1 MSASDR
7 ADGDISTTGKPNTM
21 KQDTTIVTAGRDPES
36 NLGVVNPPVYHTST
50 IVNPSMAVMKGKS
63 AAREKG
69 ETVTM
74 YGRIGHPTS
83 LAFEAAV
90 AEIEGGYS
98 AFAFPSG
105 LAAIAAALTAYCSAG
120 DHILV
125 SDSAYRPTRGYC
137 DGVLKRFGVE
147 TTYYDPLIGA
157 GIADLIQ
164 PNTKIV
170 YVESPGSHT
179 FEIQDIPAIAAAAH
193 KAGATVLMDNTW
205 ASPLFFRPFD
215 HGVDVSI
222 HAATK
227 YIVGHSDAMLGV
239 VVTNEAAWQPL
250 RRTAQAMGQCVGP
263 DDVFLGLRGLRT
275 LGVRLR
281 QHMINALDVAA
292 WLETRPEVDRVLHPG
307 LPSHPGHA
315 IWKRDF
321 LGSSGLFSIVLN
333 AGYDDDAVARMI
345 DGLALFGLGASWGGF
360 ESLVLS
366 QKPEQFRTATGWN
379 GPGPLIRLHIGL
391 EDTADLK
398 ADLAA
403 GLDRLAG

>member
-1 MSASDR
+1 
-7 ADGDISTTGKPNTM
+7 M

-36 NLGVVNPPVYHTST
+36 NHGVVNPPVYHTST
-50 IVNPSMAVMKGKS
+50 ILNPSMATMKEKG
-63 AAREKG
+63 ARREKG
-69 ETVTM
+69 ESVTM

-83 LAFEAAV
+83 LAFEEAM
-90 AEIEGGYS
+90 AEVEGGYR

-105 LAAIAAALTAYCSAG
+105 LAAIAAAITAYVSAG

-125 SDSAYRPTRGYC
+125 SDSAYRPTRSYC
-137 DGVLKRFGVE
+137 DGVMKRFGVE

-157 GIADLIQ
+157 GIADLIR

-170 YVESPGSHT
+170 YVEAPGSHT
-179 FEIQDIPAIAAAAH
+179 FEMQDIPAIAAAAH
-193 KAGATVLMDNTW
+193 KAGAMVLMDNTW
-205 ASPLFFRPFD
+205 ASPLFFRPFE

-239 VVTNEAAWQPL
+239 VTTNEAAWQPL
-250 RRTAQAMGQCVGP
+250 RQTAQAMGQCVGP
-263 DDVFLGLRGLRT
+263 DDIYLGLRGLRT

-281 QHMINALDVAA
+281 QHMVNALDVAA

-321 LGSSGLFSIVLN
+321 LGASGLFSIVLRE
-333 AGYDDDAVARMI
+333 GYSDDDLARMI
-345 DGLALFGLGASWGGF
+345 DGLELFGLGASWGGY
-360 ESLVLS
+360 ESLVIH
-366 QKPEQFRTATGWN
+366 QKPEQFRTATQWS
-379 GPGPLIRLHIGL
+379 GPGLLVRLHIGL
-391 EDTADLK
+391 EDPEDLK
-398 ADLAA
+398 ADLQA
-403 GLDRLAG
+403 GLERLAG

>member
-1 MSASDR
+1 
-7 ADGDISTTGKPNTM
+7 M

-50 IVNPSMAVMKGKS
+50 ILNPSMATMKANG
-63 AAREKG
+63 ARREKG

-83 LAFEAAV
+83 LAFEEAMAQV
-90 AEIEGGYS
+90 EGGYS

-105 LAAIAAALTAYCSAG
+105 LAAIAAALTSYVAAG

-125 SDSAYRPTRGYC
+125 SDSAYRPTRSYC

-157 GIADLIQ
+157 GIADLIR

-170 YVESPGSHT
+170 YVEAPGSHT
-179 FEIQDIPAIAAAAH
+179 FEMQDIPAIAAEAK
-193 KAGATVLMDNTW
+193 KAGAMVLMDNTW
-205 ASPLFFRPFD
+205 ASPLFFRPFE

-250 RRTAQAMGQCVGP
+250 RQTAQAMGQCVGP
-263 DDVFLGLRGLRT
+263 DDIYLGLRGLRT

-281 QHMINALDVAA
+281 QHMVNALDVAA

-321 LGSSGLFSIVLN
+321 LGSSGLFSIILRD
-333 AGYDDDAVARMI
+333 GYSDDDLARMI
-345 DGLALFGLGASWGGF
+345 DGLKLFGLGASWGGY
-360 ESLVLS
+360 ESLVIH
-366 QKPEQFRTATGWN
+366 QKPEQFRTATPWS
-379 GPGPLIRLHIGL
+379 GPGLLVRLHIGL
-391 EDTADLK
+391 EDTDDLK
-398 ADLAA
+398 ADLQA
-403 GLDRLAG
+403 GLERLAG

>member
-1 MSASDR
+1 
-7 ADGDISTTGKPNTM
+7 M

-50 IVNPSMAVMKGKS
+50 ILNPSMATMKANG
-63 AAREKG
+63 ARREKG

-83 LAFEAAV
+83 LAFEEAM
-90 AEIEGGYS
+90 AEVEGGYS

-105 LAAIAAALTAYCSAG
+105 LAAIAAAITSYVSPG

-125 SDSAYRPTRGYC
+125 SDSAYRPTRSYC
-137 DGVLKRFGVE
+137 DGVMKRFGVE

-157 GIADLIQ
+157 GIADLIR

-170 YVESPGSHT
+170 YVEAPGSHT
-179 FEIQDIPAIAAAAH
+179 FEMQDIPAIAAEAK
-193 KAGATVLMDNTW
+193 KAGAMVLMDNTW

-250 RRTAQAMGQCVGP
+250 RQTAQAMGQCVGP
-263 DDVFLGLRGLRT
+263 DDIYLGLRGLRT
-275 LGVRLR
+275 LAVRLR
-281 QHMINALDVAA
+281 QHMVNALDMAA

-321 LGSSGLFSIVLN
+321 LGSSGLFSIVLRE
-333 AGYDDDAVARMI
+333 GYSDDDLARMI
-345 DGLALFGLGASWGGF
+345 DGLKLFGLGASWGGY
-360 ESLVLS
+360 ESLVIH
-366 QKPEQFRTATGWN
+366 QKPEQFRTATGWS
-379 GPGPLIRLHIGL
+379 GPGLLVRLHIGL
-391 EDTADLK
+391 EDTDDLK
-398 ADLAA
+398 ADLQA
-403 GLDRLAG
+403 GLERLAG

>member
-1 MSASDR
+1 MR
-7 ADGDISTTGKPNTM
+7 
-21 KQDTTIVTAGRDPES
+21 QDTTIVTAGRDPES

-50 IVNPSMAVMKGKS
+50 ILNPSMATMKANG
-63 AAREKG
+63 ARREKG

-83 LAFEAAV
+83 LAFEEAMAQV
-90 AEIEGGYS
+90 EGGYS

-105 LAAIAAALTAYCSAG
+105 LAAIAAALTSYVAAG

-125 SDSAYRPTRGYC
+125 SDSAYRPTRSYC

-157 GIADLIQ
+157 GIADLIR

-170 YVESPGSHT
+170 YVEAPGSHT
-179 FEIQDIPAIAAAAH
+179 FEMQDIPAIAAEAK
-193 KAGATVLMDNTW
+193 KAGAMVLMDNTW
-205 ASPLFFRPFD
+205 ASPLFFRPFE

-250 RRTAQAMGQCVGP
+250 RQTAQAMGQCVGP
-263 DDVFLGLRGLRT
+263 DDIYLGLRGLRT
-275 LGVRLR
+275 LAVRLR
-281 QHMINALDVAA
+281 QHMVNALDVAA

-321 LGSSGLFSIVLN
+321 LGSSGLFSIILRD
-333 AGYDDDAVARMI
+333 GYSDDDLARMI
-345 DGLALFGLGASWGGF
+345 DGLKLFGLGASWGGY
-360 ESLVLS
+360 ESLVIH
-366 QKPEQFRTATGWN
+366 QKPEQFRTATPWS
-379 GPGPLIRLHIGL
+379 GPGLLVRLHIGL
-391 EDTADLK
+391 EDTDDLK
-398 ADLAA
+398 ADLQA
-403 GLDRLAG
+403 GLERLAG

>member
-1 MSASDR
+1 MNHGESQTD
-7 ADGDISTTGKPNTM
+7 M

-50 IVNPSMAVMKGKS
+50 ILNPSMATMKANG
-63 AAREKG
+63 ARREKG

-83 LAFEAAV
+83 LAFEEAM
-90 AEIEGGYS
+90 AEVEGGYN

-105 LAAIAAALTAYCSAG
+105 LAAIAAAITSYVSAG

-125 SDSAYRPTRGYC
+125 SDSAYRPTRSYC
-137 DGVLKRFGVE
+137 DGVMKRFGVE

-157 GIADLIQ
+157 GIADLIR

-170 YVESPGSHT
+170 YVEAPGSHT
-179 FEIQDIPAIAAAAH
+179 FEMQDIPAIAAEAK
-193 KAGATVLMDNTW
+193 KAGAMVLMDNTW

-250 RRTAQAMGQCVGP
+250 RQTAQAMGQCVGP
-263 DDVFLGLRGLRT
+263 DDIYLGLRGLRT
-275 LGVRLR
+275 LAVRLR
-281 QHMINALDVAA
+281 QHMVNALDIAA
-292 WLETRPEVDRVLHPG
+292 WLETRPEVGRVLHPG

-321 LGSSGLFSIVLN
+321 LGSSGLFSIVLRE
-333 AGYDDDAVARMI
+333 GYSDDDLARMI
-345 DGLALFGLGASWGGF
+345 DGLKLFGLGASWGGY
-360 ESLVLS
+360 ESLVIH
-366 QKPEQFRTATGWN
+366 QKPEQFRTATDWS
-379 GPGPLIRLHIGL
+379 GPGLLVRLHIGL
-391 EDTADLK
+391 EDTDDLK
-398 ADLAA
+398 ADLQA
-403 GLDRLAG
+403 GLERLAG

>member
-1 MSASDR
+1 
-7 ADGDISTTGKPNTM
+7 M

-36 NLGVVNPPVYHTST
+36 NHGVVNPPVYHTST
-50 IVNPSMAVMKGKS
+50 ILNPSMATMKEKG
-63 AAREKG
+63 ARREKG
-69 ETVTM
+69 ESVTM

-83 LAFEAAV
+83 LAFEEAM
-90 AEIEGGYS
+90 AEVEGGYR

-105 LAAIAAALTAYCSAG
+105 LAAIAAAITAYVSAG
-120 DHILV
+120 DHILI
-125 SDSAYRPTRGYC
+125 SDSAYRPTRSYC
-137 DGVLKRFGVE
+137 DGVMKRFGVE

-157 GIADLIQ
+157 GIADLIR

-170 YVESPGSHT
+170 YVEAPGSHT
-179 FEIQDIPAIAAAAH
+179 FEMQDIPAIAAAAH
-193 KAGATVLMDNTW
+193 KAGAMVLMDNTW

-239 VVTNEAAWQPL
+239 VTTNEAAWQPL
-250 RRTAQAMGQCVGP
+250 RQTAQAMGQCVGP
-263 DDVFLGLRGLRT
+263 DDIYLGLRGLRT

-281 QHMINALDVAA
+281 QHMVNALDVAA

-321 LGSSGLFSIVLN
+321 LGASGLFSIVLRE
-333 AGYDDDAVARMI
+333 GYSDDDLARMI
-345 DGLALFGLGASWGGF
+345 DGLELFGLGASWGGY
-360 ESLVLS
+360 ESLVIH
-366 QKPEQFRTATGWN
+366 QKPEQFRTATQWS
-379 GPGPLIRLHIGL
+379 GPGLLVRLHIGL
-391 EDTADLK
+391 EDPEDLK
-398 ADLAA
+398 ADLQA
-403 GLDRLAG
+403 GLERLAG

>member
-1 MSASDR
+1 
-7 ADGDISTTGKPNTM
+7 M

-50 IVNPSMAVMKGKS
+50 ILNPSMATMKANG
-63 AAREKG
+63 ARREKG

-83 LAFEAAV
+83 LAFEEAMAQV
-90 AEIEGGYS
+90 EGGYS

-105 LAAIAAALTAYCSAG
+105 LAAIAAALTSYVAAG

-125 SDSAYRPTRGYC
+125 SDSAYRPTRSYC

-157 GIADLIQ
+157 GIADLIR

-170 YVESPGSHT
+170 YVEAPGSHT
-179 FEIQDIPAIAAAAH
+179 FEMQDIPAIAAEAK
-193 KAGATVLMDNTW
+193 KAGAMVLMDNTW
-205 ASPLFFRPFD
+205 ASPLFFRPFE

-250 RRTAQAMGQCVGP
+250 RQTAQAMGQCVGP
-263 DDVFLGLRGLRT
+263 DDVYLGLRGLRT
-275 LGVRLR
+275 LAVRLR
-281 QHMINALDVAA
+281 QHMVNALDVAA

-321 LGSSGLFSIVLN
+321 LGSSGLFSIILRD
-333 AGYDDDAVARMI
+333 GYSDDDLARMI
-345 DGLALFGLGASWGGF
+345 DGLKLFGLGASWGGY
-360 ESLVLS
+360 ESLVIH
-366 QKPEQFRTATGWN
+366 QKPEQFRTATPWS
-379 GPGPLIRLHIGL
+379 GPGLLVRLHIGL
-391 EDTADLK
+391 EDTDDLK
-398 ADLAA
+398 ADLQA
-403 GLDRLAG
+403 GLERLAG

>member
-1 MSASDR
+1 
-7 ADGDISTTGKPNTM
+7 M

-50 IVNPSMAVMKGKS
+50 ILNPSMATMKANG
-63 AAREKG
+63 ARREKG

-83 LAFEAAV
+83 LAFEEAM
-90 AEIEGGYS
+90 AEVEGGYS

-105 LAAIAAALTAYCSAG
+105 LAAIAAAITSYVSTG

-125 SDSAYRPTRGYC
+125 SDSAYRPTRSYC
-137 DGVLKRFGVE
+137 DGVMKRFGVE

-157 GIADLIQ
+157 GIADLIR

-170 YVESPGSHT
+170 YVEAPGSHT
-179 FEIQDIPAIAAAAH
+179 FEMQDIPAIAAEA
-193 KAGATVLMDNTW
+193 KK
-205 ASPLFFRPFD
+205 
-215 HGVDVSI
+215 
-222 HAATK
+222 ATK

-250 RRTAQAMGQCVGP
+250 RQTAQAMGQCVGP
-263 DDVFLGLRGLRT
+263 DDIYLGLRGLRT
-275 LGVRLR
+275 LAVRLR
-281 QHMINALDVAA
+281 QHMVNALDMAA

-321 LGSSGLFSIVLN
+321 LGSSGLFSIVLRE
-333 AGYDDDAVARMI
+333 GYSDDDLARMI
-345 DGLALFGLGASWGGF
+345 DGLKLFGLGASWGGY
-360 ESLVLS
+360 ESLVIH
-366 QKPEQFRTATGWN
+366 QKPEQFRTATGWS
-379 GPGPLIRLHIGL
+379 GPGLLVRLHIGL
-391 EDTADLK
+391 EDTDDLK
-398 ADLAA
+398 ADLQA
-403 GLDRLAG
+403 GLERLAG

>member
-1 MSASDR
+1 
-7 ADGDISTTGKPNTM
+7 M

-36 NLGVVNPPVYHTST
+36 NHGVVNPPVYHTST
-50 IVNPSMAVMKGKS
+50 ILNPSMATMKEKG
-63 AAREKG
+63 ARREKG
-69 ETVTM
+69 ESVTM

-83 LAFEAAV
+83 LAFEEAM
-90 AEIEGGYS
+90 AEVEGGYR

-105 LAAIAAALTAYCSAG
+105 LAAIAAAITAYVSAG

-125 SDSAYRPTRGYC
+125 SDSAYRPTRSYC
-137 DGVLKRFGVE
+137 DGVMKRFGVE

-157 GIADLIQ
+157 GIANLIR

-170 YVESPGSHT
+170 YVEAPGSHT
-179 FEIQDIPAIAAAAH
+179 FEMQDIPAIAAAAH
-193 KAGATVLMDNTW
+193 KAGAMVLMDNTW

-239 VVTNEAAWQPL
+239 VTTNEAAWQPL
-250 RRTAQAMGQCVGP
+250 RQTAQAMGQCVGP
-263 DDVFLGLRGLRT
+263 DDIYLGLRGLRT

-281 QHMINALDVAA
+281 QHMVNALDVAA

-321 LGSSGLFSIVLN
+321 LGASGLFSIVLRE
-333 AGYDDDAVARMI
+333 GYSDDDLARMI
-345 DGLALFGLGASWGGF
+345 DGLELFGLGASWGGY
-360 ESLVLS
+360 ESLVIH
-366 QKPEQFRTATGWN
+366 QKPEQFRTATQWS
-379 GPGPLIRLHIGL
+379 GPGLLVRLHLGL
-391 EDTADLK
+391 EDPEDLK
-398 ADLAA
+398 ADLQA
-403 GLDRLAG
+403 GLERLAG

>member
-1 MSASDR
+1 
-7 ADGDISTTGKPNTM
+7 M

-50 IVNPSMAVMKGKS
+50 ILNPSMASMKANG
-63 AAREKG
+63 ARREKG

-83 LAFEAAV
+83 LAFEEAM
-90 AEIEGGYS
+90 AEVEGGYS

-105 LAAIAAALTAYCSAG
+105 LAAIAAAITSYVSAG

-125 SDSAYRPTRGYC
+125 SDSAYRPTRSYC
-137 DGVLKRFGVE
+137 DGVMKRFGVE
-147 TTYYDPLIGA
+147 TTYYDPLIGT
-157 GIADLIQ
+157 GIAELIR

-170 YVESPGSHT
+170 YVEAPGSHT
-179 FEIQDIPAIAAAAH
+179 FEMQDIPAIAAEAK
-193 KAGATVLMDNTW
+193 KAGAMVLMDNTW

-250 RRTAQAMGQCVGP
+250 RQTAQAMGQCVGP
-263 DDVFLGLRGLRT
+263 DDIYLGLRGLRT
-275 LGVRLR
+275 LAVRLR
-281 QHMINALDVAA
+281 QHMVNALDMAA

-321 LGSSGLFSIVLN
+321 LGASGLFSIILRE
-333 AGYDDDAVARMI
+333 GYSEDDLARMI
-345 DGLALFGLGASWGGF
+345 DGLKLFGLGASWGGY
-360 ESLVLS
+360 ESLVIH
-366 QKPEQFRTATGWN
+366 QKPEQFRTATDWS
-379 GPGPLIRLHIGL
+379 GPGLLVRLHIGL
-391 EDTADLK
+391 EDTDDLK
-398 ADLAA
+398 ADLQA
-403 GLDRLAG
+403 GLERLAG

>member
-1 MSASDR
+1 MNHGESQTD
-7 ADGDISTTGKPNTM
+7 M

-50 IVNPSMAVMKGKS
+50 ILNPSMATMKANG
-63 AAREKG
+63 ARREKG

-83 LAFEAAV
+83 LAFEKAM
-90 AEIEGGYS
+90 AEVEGGYS

-105 LAAIAAALTAYCSAG
+105 LAAIAAAITSYVSAG

-125 SDSAYRPTRGYC
+125 SDSAYRPTRSYC
-137 DGVLKRFGVE
+137 DGVMKRFGVE

-157 GIADLIQ
+157 GIADLIR

-170 YVESPGSHT
+170 YVEAPGSHT
-179 FEIQDIPAIAAAAH
+179 FEMQDIPAIAAEAK
-193 KAGATVLMDNTW
+193 KAGAMVLMDNTW

-250 RRTAQAMGQCVGP
+250 RQTAQAMGQCVGP
-263 DDVFLGLRGLRT
+263 DDIYLGLRGLRT
-275 LGVRLR
+275 LAVRLR
-281 QHMINALDVAA
+281 QHMVNALDIAA
-292 WLETRPEVDRVLHPG
+292 WLETRPEVGRVLHPG

-321 LGSSGLFSIVLN
+321 LGSSGLFSIVLRE
-333 AGYDDDAVARMI
+333 GYSDDDLARMI
-345 DGLALFGLGASWGGF
+345 DGLKLFGLGASWGGY
-360 ESLVLS
+360 ESLVIH
-366 QKPEQFRTATGWN
+366 QKPEQFRTATDWS
-379 GPGPLIRLHIGL
+379 GPGLLVRLHIGL
-391 EDTADLK
+391 EDTDDLK
-398 ADLAA
+398 ADLQA
-403 GLDRLAG
+403 GLERLAG

>member
-1 MSASDR
+1 
-7 ADGDISTTGKPNTM
+7 M

-50 IVNPSMAVMKGKS
+50 ILNPSMAKMKANG
-63 AAREKG
+63 ARREKG

-83 LAFEAAV
+83 LAFEEAM
-90 AEIEGGYS
+90 AEVEGGYS

-105 LAAIAAALTAYCSAG
+105 LAAIAAALTSYVAAG

-125 SDSAYRPTRGYC
+125 SDSAYRPTRSYC

-157 GIADLIQ
+157 GIAELIR

-170 YVESPGSHT
+170 YVEAPGSHT
-179 FEIQDIPAIAAAAH
+179 FEMQDIPAIAAEAK
-193 KAGATVLMDNTW
+193 KAGAMVLMDNTW
-205 ASPLFFRPFD
+205 ASPLFFRPFE

-250 RRTAQAMGQCVGP
+250 RQTAQAMGQCVGP
-263 DDVFLGLRGLRT
+263 DDIYLGLRGLRT
-275 LGVRLR
+275 LAVRLR
-281 QHMINALDVAA
+281 QHMVNALDVAA

-321 LGSSGLFSIVLN
+321 LGSSGLFSIILRE
-333 AGYDDDAVARMI
+333 GYSDDDLARMI
-345 DGLALFGLGASWGGF
+345 DGLKLFGLGASWGGY
-360 ESLVLS
+360 ESLVIH
-366 QKPEQFRTATGWN
+366 QKPEQFRTATPWS
-379 GPGPLIRLHIGL
+379 GPGLLVRLHIGL
-391 EDTADLK
+391 EDTDDLK
-398 ADLAA
+398 ADLQA
-403 GLDRLAG
+403 GLERLAG

>member
-1 MSASDR
+1 
-7 ADGDISTTGKPNTM
+7 
-21 KQDTTIVTAGRDPES
+21 
-36 NLGVVNPPVYHTST
+36 VVNPPVYHTST
-50 IVNPSMAVMKGKS
+50 ILNPSMATMKANG
-63 AAREKG
+63 ARREKG

-83 LAFEAAV
+83 LAFEEAM
-90 AEIEGGYS
+90 AEVEGGYN

-105 LAAIAAALTAYCSAG
+105 LAAIAAAITSYVSAG

-125 SDSAYRPTRGYC
+125 SDSAYRPTRSYC
-137 DGVLKRFGVE
+137 DGVMKRFGVE

-157 GIADLIQ
+157 GIADLIR

-170 YVESPGSHT
+170 YVEAPGSHT
-179 FEIQDIPAIAAAAH
+179 FEMQDIPAIAAEAK
-193 KAGATVLMDNTW
+193 KAGAMVLMDNTW

-250 RRTAQAMGQCVGP
+250 RQTAQAMGQCVGP
-263 DDVFLGLRGLRT
+263 DDIYLGLRGLRT
-275 LGVRLR
+275 LAVRLR
-281 QHMINALDVAA
+281 QHMVNALDIAA
-292 WLETRPEVDRVLHPG
+292 WLETRPEVGRVLHPG

-321 LGSSGLFSIVLN
+321 LGSSGLFSIVLRE
-333 AGYDDDAVARMI
+333 GYSDDDLARMI
-345 DGLALFGLGASWGGF
+345 DGLKLFGLGASWGGY
-360 ESLVLS
+360 ESLVIH
-366 QKPEQFRTATGWN
+366 QKPEQFRTATDWS
-379 GPGPLIRLHIGL
+379 GPGLLVRLHIGL
-391 EDTADLK
+391 EDTDDLK
-398 ADLAA
+398 ADLQA
-403 GLDRLAG
+403 GLERLAG